1 MLLPVRANER
11 GLFGQL
17 SLCHGQKSAPRRD
30 PLICPHRCGVCSK
43 SFYREIRTLE
53 RPLMSPVRANER
65 GSFVEFFYRATGK
78 NQHLGKA
85 RSFAC
90 MIRANSRGAF
100 CQFCLR
106 NQLSGE
112 GRSFALNGEGK

>member
-1 MLLPVRANER
+1 M
-11 GLFGQL
+11 
-17 SLCHGQKSAPRRD
+17 S
-30 PLICPHRCGVCSK
+30 GVCLVS
-43 SFYREIRTLE
+43 
-53 RPLMSPVRANER
+53 
-65 GSFVEFFYRATGK
+65 FYRATGR

-85 RSFAC
+85 RSFAS